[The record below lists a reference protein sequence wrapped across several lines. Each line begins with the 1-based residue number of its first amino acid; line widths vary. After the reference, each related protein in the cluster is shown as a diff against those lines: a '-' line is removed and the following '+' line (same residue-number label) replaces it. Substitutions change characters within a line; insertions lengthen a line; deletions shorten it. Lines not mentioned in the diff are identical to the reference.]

1 MPKFRYRGR
10 AVLTSAV
17 VASFLA
23 SVPIIHAQSGA
34 GPGPEF
40 RGGTAWTLADGVVTL
55 TGTPSRDTPLYTRNA
70 LADSV
75 SSLEFRAPKGARAD
89 LYVQGRYGVALNGT
103 GDWQSVAIR
112 FRAPRM
118 DAGFN
123 KIASALMLEVRV
135 GNDVRRNVVF
145 DKPSEGARWDAEDF
159 RGPIVI
165 YVSEG
170 GFALRNMRYEPADF
184 SPLTMPAASGGT
196 TNEKDLVDSV
206 ALGKEVF
213 HSVGC
218 EACHL
223 VEPSSTAV
231 SSGPNLFGLVRPEA
245 RMREVAEGA
254 DGRRFQIK
262 AGREY
267 LHRSIRTP
275 AEQLAVAESGP
286 TRGQPYLPVMPAFSK
301 ELLSDRQV
309 EALGDYLATLNIPG
323 EGGPAVKLTD
333 RAPVAPYDP
342 MADSL
347 QWLVNDEV
355 RLQRGPLVG
364 TSGRSIHVGNPNG
377 INYSFDPRLLAVV
390 KVWQGGFLDMAGEL
404 VNRGNRGLG
413 LGYDSREISFG
424 EHEYLLAPLN
434 GAGQPVDF
442 SFKEGKFGDF
452 ATFNEAL
459 NSREDQ
465 LARIARVD
473 AQFLGYSRDSR
484 DKFGV
489 PVFRYRVGKNVIE
502 TSTAIAANGD
512 LTVRVSGKLVTPQS
526 FVFNA
531 PLIGAMTVSAGRLD
545 QDRWTL
551 PAGKV
556 DATLRGSIAV
566 AASAWRPA
574 SSNYSYKR
582 APLSTA
588 AAQAALPSG
597 YSIENYYP
605 PKDNYGRDQLF
616 EALGLAVTKD
626 GTIVVATRTAGI
638 WRIVNGEWRLFA
650 EGLFDSLGVVAE
662 DAKGLT
668 VVAGQKAELT
678 RISDT
683 NGDGIADRYDT
694 LFDAHSYHA
703 NYHSYMHG
711 PVRGKDGSYYF
722 ALNLVHDGTGSAYTA
737 GGNVMG
743 TWGGFNGWA
752 VRVMPKG
759 KFDLFAYG
767 LRSPASLGAGPDG
780 RIWYADNQGDFVATS
795 KLFELKKGGFYGHP
809 ASLVDLPGM
818 TPASP
823 EIKYEMWVEQRDA
836 PDILFPH
843 NRVAN
848 SPGNPAWVIND
859 KFGPFAGQIL
869 VGDQTQS
876 NLLRVSMQKVV
887 GDKKLGDVEQGSV
900 MPFFEGLESGV
911 MRPVFLAD
919 GSLLLGQTGRGWQ
932 AKGGKVAS
940 LQHVR
945 WDGKTVAAQIVAM
958 IATADGFRV
967 DFTQPLGNG
976 ISDDILQ
983 AAVALESWTYRDAPD
998 YGSPELALREERFT
1012 AAVSADRKSL
1022 HLVLATLE
1030 QPQVHPHQTARVY
1043 HLKMTSQTLFDT
1055 AASPRLD
1062 AYYTLRRF
1070 PAASKTSP

>member
-1 MPKFRYRGR
+1 MPKFRHRGL
-10 AVLTSAV
+10 AVLTIAA

-23 SVPIIHAQSGA
+23 GFSNIHAQGGA
-34 GPGPEF
+34 GLGPDF
-40 RGGTAWTLADGVVTL
+40 RGSTAWTQADGVVSL
-55 TGTPSRDTPLYTRNA
+55 TGTPSRDAPLYTRVA

-89 LYVQGRYGVALNGT
+89 LYVQGRYGVALVGT
-103 GDWQSVAIR
+103 GDWQGVSIR

-123 KIASALMLEVRV
+123 KIANALMLEVRV

-170 GFALRNMRYEPADF
+170 AFALRNLKYETADF

-206 ALGKEVF
+206 ALGRETF

-231 SSGPNLFGLVRPEA
+231 SSGPNLFGLIRPEA

-267 LHRSIRTP
+267 LQRSIRTP
-275 AEQLAVAESGP
+275 AEQIAVAETGP
-286 TRGQPYLPVMPAFSK
+286 TRGQAYLPVMPAFSK
-301 ELLSDRQV
+301 ELLSDRQI
-309 EALGDYLATLNIPG
+309 EALGDYLATLNEPG
-323 EGGPAVKLTD
+323 EGGPVVKLTD
-333 RAPVAPYDP
+333 QAPVPQYDP

-364 TSGRSIHVGNPNG
+364 TSGRSIHVGNPSG
-377 INYSFDPRLLAVV
+377 IHYSFDPRLLAVV
-390 KVWQGGFLDMAGEL
+390 KIWQGGFLDMAGEL
-404 VNRGNRGLG
+404 VNRGNRGLA
-413 LGYDSREISFG
+413 LGYDSRDIAFG
-424 EHEYLLAPLN
+424 EREYLLAPLN
-434 GAGQPVDF
+434 AAGQPVDF
-442 SFKEGKFGDF
+442 TFKDGKFGDF
-452 ATFNEAL
+452 AAFTEAL

-484 DKFGV
+484 DKLAA
-489 PVFRYRVGKNVIE
+489 PVFRYRVGKNLIE
-502 TSTAIAANGD
+502 TSTTIAASGD
-512 LTVRVSGKLVTPQS
+512 LTVRVSGTLAAPQS
-526 FVFNA
+526 FAVNA
-531 PLIGAMTVSAGRLD
+531 PLLRNAAVSAGKLE

-574 SSNYSYKR
+574 PSNYSYKR
-582 APLSTA
+582 APLTTT
-588 AAQAALPSG
+588 AAQAALPAG

-605 PKDNYGRDQLF
+605 PRDNYGRDQLF

-662 DAKGLT
+662 DSKGLT

-683 NGDGIADRYDT
+683 NGDGLADRYDT

-722 ALNLVHDGTGSAYTA
+722 TLNLVHDGTGSAYTA

-752 VRVMPKG
+752 VRVMPNG
-759 KFDLFAYG
+759 KFELFAYG
-767 LRSPASLGAGPDG
+767 MRSPASLGAAPDG
-780 RIWYADNQGDFVATS
+780 RIWYTDNQGDFVATS
-795 KLFELKKGGFYGHP
+795 KMFELKKGGFYGHP

-823 EIKYEMWVEQRDA
+823 EIRYEKWVDQREA
-836 PDILFPH
+836 PVILFPH

-848 SPGNPAWVIND
+848 SPGNPAWVVND

-869 VGDQTQS
+869 IGDQTQS
-876 NLLRVSMQKVV
+876 NLLRVSMQKIV
-887 GDKKLGDVEQGSV
+887 GDKKVGDVEQGSV

-958 IATADGFRV
+958 VATADGFRV

-976 ISDDILQ
+976 VGADILQ
-983 AAVALESWTYRDAPD
+983 SAMALESWTYRDAPD
-998 YGSPELALREERFT
+998 YGSPELSLRDERFT
-1012 AAVSADRKSL
+1012 ATVSADRKSL
-1022 HLVLATLE
+1022 HLALATLE

-1043 HLKMTSQTLFDT
+1043 HLKIVSQTLFDAS
-1055 AASPRLD
+1055 AAPQLNV
-1062 AYYTLRRF
+1062 YYTLRRF
-1070 PAASKTSP
+1070 PDAKKTGR